1 MRSLRNLKGKNEYK
15 GISITDD
22 YTVTEREM
30 IKDYK
35 TEAKDLNAKKESDD
49 FFYCVRGTPKN
60 GLYIKK
66 VKKAPVVESIITKN

>member
-1 MRSLRNLKGKNEYK
+1 
-15 GISITDD
+15 
-22 YTVTEREM
+22 M